1 MHDMIQT
8 EAGLQHRG
16 THAFER
22 VCVYMHC
29 RGVATNF
36 RLGDGF
42 RLGGRIQVNEN
53 HLPPNSYFSS
63 DFGHIIL
70 EISENL
76 KILTNKL
83 KNFIKNRDFWG
94 DIPPEFRTGGDT
106 SPPSPPVATPI
117 MHCMH
122 YQKPTASITLRER
135 YC

>member
-1 MHDMIQT
+1 MIQT

-22 VCVYMHC
+22 VCVYRYALQGRRHEFST
-29 RGVATNF
+29 GE
-36 RLGDGF
+36 DGF
-42 RLGGRIQVNEN
+42 RLGGQIQVNEN
-53 HLPPNSYFSS
+53 HLPQNSYFSS

-94 DIPPEFRTGGDT
+94 GIPRNFEPGGGT
-106 SPPSPPVATPI
+106 RPRHLPQWRRPS
-117 MHCMH
+117 C
-122 YQKPTASITLRER
+122 TACIIKNLQHLSL
-135 YC
+135 

>member
-1 MHDMIQT
+1 MIQT

-36 RLGDGF
+36 RLGG
-42 RLGGRIQVNEN
+42 RIPTGGGGRIQVNEN
-53 HLPPNSYFSS
+53 HLPPNSDFSS

-83 KNFIKNRDFWG
+83 KIFTKNRDFWG
-94 DIPPEFRTGGDT
+94 ISPRNFEPGGT
-106 SPPSPPVATPI
+106 RPRHLPQWRRPS
-117 MHCMH
+117 C
-122 YQKPTASITLRER
+122 TARIIKNLQHLSL
-135 YC
+135 